1 MKFLRVIVAG
11 PVSSGKST
19 FVKTASDTGV
29 IETERFATDS
39 TSLLKP
45 QTTVAFDFSRLIL
58 SPEMELHIYGTPGQS
73 RFDFMWDLLIQRAD
87 AYILLVAAHRADDFS
102 SAREILTYMHQR
114 VQLPMLI
121 GLTHTDCPNAKSVED
136 VTRELS
142 CLNDVSCPSIVT
154 VNPMDKTSVFNIL
167 MMIKSH
173 ILKEVDIS

>member
-29 IETERFATDS
+29 IETERFATDA

-58 SPEMELHIYGTPGQS
+58 SPEMELHLYGTPGQS

-102 SAREILTYMHQR
+102 SAREILAYMQQR

-136 VTRELS
+136 MSRELG
-142 CLNDVSCPSIVT
+142 CLNGETSPSLVI
-154 VNPMDKTSVFNIL
+154 VNPMDKTSVLNII